1 MPPRKNISSRPLK
14 LAAPQLSPVK
24 HQTKTQALTS
34 SLLQLAEQ
42 MGPDARLPT
51 MQELS
56 QSLHVSMMTLN
67 RALSELEAQ
76 GVIYRRQGSGT
87 YVSPR
92 PAQRTIGLVYDR
104 DIFHTGTSPFCGLLV
119 DEARRR
125 AASGDEK
132 FSFYLAIPS
141 AEGEPV
147 HEDLVEDI
155 GKRRVDGILFVGE
168 ANPKAAKW
176 LQKQKL
182 PLVALAYT
190 PVAPWRVKI
199 DWPQVAQ
206 LGVETLAAQGCKK
219 IGLWVPLGVGLGR
232 VGGAKSFPELDAFR
246 DALKAAGLKYNEKHV
261 WQLEN
266 LTDEVPAT
274 PGVTNQEQGY
284 RAAFETFA
292 DKKDAPDGL
301 VILDDM
307 MTRGA
312 LVTLDQLDIRVGQ
325 DVKIATHLN
334 RGSDA
339 LRGHREVVSTIEID
353 PAEIT
358 QAMFDMLETLM
369 EGETPETSP
378 LLIEP
383 RLG

>member
-1 MPPRKNISSRPLK
+1 MPSRKTPPRPTK
-14 LAAPQLSPVK
+14 LNPAQLLPVK
-24 HQTKTQALTS
+24 HQTKTQALS
-34 SLLQLAEQ
+34 ASLLELADQL
-42 MGPDARLPT
+42 GPDAKLPT

-56 QSLHVSMMTLN
+56 QSLQVSMMTLN

-76 GVIYRRQGSGT
+76 GIIYRRQGSGT
-87 YVSPR
+87 YVASR
-92 PAQRTIGLVYDR
+92 PTQRTIGLVYDR
-104 DIFHTGTSPFCGLLV
+104 DIFHTGASPFCGLLV

-125 AASGDEK
+125 ATSGDEK
-132 FSFYLAIPS
+132 FSFYLAVPS

-155 GKRRVDGILFVGE
+155 AKRRVDGILFVGE

-176 LQKQKL
+176 LLKQKL

-199 DWPQVAQ
+199 NWPQVAQ
-206 LGVETLAAQGCKK
+206 LGVETLAAQGCKN
-219 IGLWVPLGVGLGR
+219 IGLWIPLGVGLGR
-232 VGGAKSFPELDAFR
+232 VGGARSFAELDTFR
-246 DALKAAGLKYNEKHV
+246 DALKVAGLPYDARNV
-261 WQLEN
+261 WQLDN

-292 DKKDAPDGL
+292 TNKKAFDGI
-301 VILDDM
+301 VVLDDM

-312 LVTLDQLDIRVGQ
+312 LVALEQLGVKVGK

-334 RGSDA
+334 RGSDV
-339 LRGHREVVSTIEID
+339 LRGHEDEVFTIEID
-353 PAEIT
+353 PSEIT
-358 QAMFDMLETLM
+358 QAMFTMLETLID
-369 EGETPETSP
+369 GDTPATSP
-378 LLIEP
+378 FLIEP
-383 RLG
+383 TLG